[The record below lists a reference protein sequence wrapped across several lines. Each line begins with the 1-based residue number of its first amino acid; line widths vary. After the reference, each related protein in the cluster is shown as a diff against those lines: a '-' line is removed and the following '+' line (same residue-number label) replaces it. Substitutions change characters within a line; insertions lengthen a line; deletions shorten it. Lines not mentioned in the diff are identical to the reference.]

1 MDPAKSVRVSPS
13 EQDILDHLEVVELT
27 ERDQVQRC
35 DALITEHHY
44 LHDASLV
51 GEHLRYA
58 AVHRGQWLAVASWSA
73 AARHLKARDAFIGWT
88 HEQCRRRRALL
99 ANNARLLVLP
109 PGHHPNL
116 ISRFMRLMLA
126 RLSADWERRWGHP
139 IALVETFVDPT
150 LHRGTAYKVS
160 GWLQLGK
167 TAGWKRDADDFYLR
181 HGTPKQVWVRELGRK
196 ACAKLRAPT
205 LPPAWAPVEQHV
217 RPKCTYRVEP
227 ILGLKA
233 MLQDHLPEYRRP
245 QALGYP
251 LAGLLSLIVMA
262 MATGVR
268 YGAEDL
274 ADYADTLTQ
283 GQLRAL
289 GFRRD
294 RRTGS
299 YRAPKRTTF
308 QRVLETVYAPALES
322 VLLRWQEQVL
332 GPSHDPLVIIDGKKL
347 RHGGREIVNMVDGQ
361 GRFLGSA
368 LTPDKTNE
376 VPVARQMLARMDLE
390 EKLVLA
396 DALHTCKETAQQ
408 IHIEQGGDYLLTVKP
423 NNQEL
428 HRELGKLFTEQPLSP
443 SGHAANPC
451 PHPGEEL
458 RTDGDPSLGLPGSD
472 AHPGGLPRSAVG
484 GELGKADTSER
495 GLARRAGVPDQ
506 QS

>member
-1 MDPAKSVRVSPS
+1 MDPSKLVRVPPA
-13 EQDILDHLEVVELT
+13 EQDILDHLEVLELT

-35 DALITEHHY
+35 DALITQHHY
-44 LHDASLV
+44 LRDASLV

-109 PGHHPNL
+109 PGQHPNL

-139 IALVETFVDPT
+139 IALAETFVDPT

-160 GWLQLGK
+160 GWLQLGH

-181 HGTPKQVWVRELGRK
+181 HGTPKQVWVRELARK
-196 ACAKLRAPT
+196 ACAKLRAPQ
-205 LPPAWAPVEQHV
+205 LPSAWASVEQSV
-217 RPKCTYRVEP
+217 RPKCIFHVEP
-227 ILGLKA
+227 ILSLMA
-233 MLQDHLPEYRRP
+233 LLQDQIAEFRRP

-251 LAGLLSLIVMA
+251 VAGLLSLIVMA

-268 YGAEDL
+268 HGADDL
-274 ADYADTLTQ
+274 ADYADTLSQ

-294 RRTGS
+294 RRSGR

-308 QRVLETVYAPALES
+308 QRVLEAVYAPALEA

-376 VPVARQMLARMDLE
+376 VPVARRMLASMELE
-390 EKLVLA
+390 GKLVLA

-428 HRELGKLFTEQPLSP
+428 HRELGKLFTEQPFSP
-443 SGHAANPC
+443 SDHAADPC
-451 PHPGEEL
+451 PYPGEEL
-458 RTDGDPSLGLPGSD
+458 RPGGAPSLGLPGSD

-484 GELGKADTSER
+484 GEPGEADPSGR
-495 GLARRAGVPDQ
+495 GLACRAGVPDL
-506 QS
+506 

>member
-1 MDPAKSVRVSPS
+1 
-13 EQDILDHLEVVELT
+13 
-27 ERDQVQRC
+27 
-35 DALITEHHY
+35 
-44 LHDASLV
+44 
-51 GEHLRYA
+51 
-58 AVHRGQWLAVASWSA
+58 
-73 AARHLKARDAFIGWT
+73 
-88 HEQCRRRRALL
+88 RALL

-109 PGHHPNL
+109 GCRHANL
-116 ISRFMRLMLA
+116 ISRFMRLMLG

-160 GWLQLGK
+160 GWVQLGQ

-181 HGTPKQVWVRELGRK
+181 HGTPKQVWVRELARK
-196 ACAKLRAPT
+196 ACAKLRAPQ
-205 LPPAWAPVEQHV
+205 LPPTWATVEQSV
-217 RPKCTYRVEP
+217 RPKCTFHVEP
-227 ILGLKA
+227 ILSLMA
-233 MLQDHLPEYRRP
+233 MLQGQIAEFRRP

-251 LAGLLSLIVMA
+251 VAGLLSLMVMA

-274 ADYADTLTQ
+274 ADYADTLSQ

-294 RRTGS
+294 RHSGR

-308 QRVLETVYAPALES
+308 QRVMEAVYAPALET

-332 GPSHDPLVIIDGKKL
+332 GPSQDPLVIVDGKKL
-347 RHGGREIVNMVDGQ
+347 RHGGRELVNMVDGQ

-396 DALHTCKETAQQ
+396 DALHTCKQTAQQ
-408 IHIEQGGDYLLTVKP
+408 IHLEQGGDYLLTVKP
-423 NNQEL
+423 NHHEL
-428 HRELGKLFTEQPLSP
+428 HQELGKLFTEQPLSP
-443 SGHAANPC
+443 SGHATDPC
-451 PHPGEEL
+451 PNPGEEL
-458 RTDGDPSLGLPGSD
+458 RSAGDPSLGLPGSD
-472 AHPGGLPRSAVG
+472 AHPGGLPRGAVG
-484 GELGKADTSER
+484 GELGEADPSGR
-495 GLARRAGVPDQ
+495 GLACRAGVPDQ

>member
-1 MDPAKSVRVSPS
+1 MDPTDSVRLPPS
-13 EQDILDHLEVVELT
+13 EQDILDHLEVLELT
-27 ERDQVQRC
+27 ESDQVQRC
-35 DALITEHHY
+35 DALITQHHY

-51 GEHLRYA
+51 GEHLRYV

-73 AARHLKARDAFIGWT
+73 AARHLAAREAFIGWT

-109 PGHHPNL
+109 PGQHPNL

-160 GWLQLGK
+160 GWLQLGH

-181 HGTPKQVWVRELGRK
+181 HGTPKQVWVRELTRK

-205 LPPAWAPVEQHV
+205 LPPAWAPVEQRV

-227 ILGLKA
+227 ILSLME
-233 MLQDHLPEYRRP
+233 MLRNHLPEYRRA

-251 LAGLLSLIVMA
+251 LAGLLCLIVMA

-268 YGAEDL
+268 HGADDL

-294 RRTGS
+294 RRTDL

-308 QRVLETVYAPALES
+308 QRVLEVVYAPALEA

-332 GPSHDPLVIIDGKKL
+332 GPSQDPLVVVDGKKL

-376 VPVARQMLARMDLE
+376 VPVARQMLARVDLE

-396 DALHTCKETAQQ
+396 DALHTCEETARQ
-408 IHIEQGGDYLLTVKP
+408 IHLEQGGDYLLTVKA
-423 NNQEL
+423 NQAVL
-428 HRELGKLFTEQPLSP
+428 HRELANLFTEQALSP
-443 SGHAANPC
+443 SGHTVDPC
-451 PHPGEEL
+451 PHPRKEL
-458 RTDGDPSLGLPGSD
+458 PEGGNPGSGLPGSD
-472 AHPGGLPRSAVG
+472 AHPGGLSGRTVG
-484 GELGKADTSER
+484 GP
-495 GLARRAGVPDQ
+495 AREPDL
-506 QS
+506 S

>member
-1 MDPAKSVRVSPS
+1 MGATKSVRVSPS
-13 EQDILDHLEVVELT
+13 EQDILDHLEVIELT
-27 ERDQVQRC
+27 ERDQIQRC
-35 DALITEHHY
+35 DAFITEHHY

-58 AVHRGQWLAVASWSA
+58 AIYRGQWLAVASWSA

-109 PGHHPNL
+109 PGQHPNL

-126 RLSADWERRWGHP
+126 RLSADWERRWGHS

-160 GWLQLGK
+160 GWLQLGH

-181 HGTPKQVWVRELGRK
+181 HGTPKQVWVRELARG
-196 ACAKLRAPT
+196 ACAELRAPQ
-205 LPPAWAPVEQHV
+205 LPPAWATVEQSV
-217 RPKCTYRVEP
+217 RPKCTFHVEP
-227 ILGLKA
+227 ILSLMALLKDQIA
-233 MLQDHLPEYRRP
+233 EFRRP

-251 LAGLLSLIVMA
+251 VAGLLSLIVMA
-262 MATGVR
+262 MATGVCQ
-268 YGAEDL
+268 GADDL

-294 RRTGS
+294 RRSGR

-308 QRVLETVYAPALES
+308 QRVLEAVYAPALEA

-332 GPSHDPLVIIDGKKL
+332 GPSKDPLVIVDGKKL
-347 RHGGREIVNMVDGQ
+347 RHAGREIVNMVDGQ

-376 VPVARQMLARMDLE
+376 VPVARRMLARMDLE

-428 HRELGKLFTEQPLSP
+428 HRELGKLFIEQPFSP
-443 SGHAANPC
+443 SDHAADPC
-451 PHPGEEL
+451 PYPGEEL
-458 RTDGDPSLGLPGSD
+458 RTAGNPSLGLLGSD
-472 AHPGGLPRSAVG
+472 ALPDGLPRGEVG
-484 GELGKADTSER
+484 GELGEADTSGR
-495 GLARRAGVPDQ
+495 GLACRAGVPDR

>member
-1 MDPAKSVRVSPS
+1 MDPTKSVRVPSS
-13 EQDILDHLEVVELT
+13 EQDILDHLEVLELT
-27 ERDQVQRC
+27 ERDQFQRC

-73 AARHLKARDAFIGWT
+73 PARHLKAREAFVGWT

-109 PGHHPNL
+109 PGQHPNL
-116 ISRFMRLMLA
+116 VSRFMRLMLA
-126 RLSADWERRWGHP
+126 RLSADWQRRWGHP

-150 LHRGTAYKVS
+150 LHRGTAYKAS
-160 GWLQLGK
+160 GWLQLGS

-181 HGTPKQVWVRELGRK
+181 HGTPKQVWVRELAPK
-196 ACAKLRAPT
+196 ACAKLRAPQ
-205 LPPAWAPVEQHV
+205 LPPAWASVEQGV
-217 RPKCTYRVEP
+217 RPKCTFRVEP
-227 ILGLKA
+227 IRSLMALF
-233 MLQDHLPEYRRP
+233 QDQIAEFRRA

-251 LAGLLSLIVMA
+251 VAGLLSLIVMA

-294 RRTGS
+294 QNSGR

-308 QRVLETVYAPALES
+308 QRVMEAVYAPALEA

-332 GPSHDPLVIIDGKKL
+332 GPSHDSLVILDGKKL

-376 VPVARQMLARMDLE
+376 VPVARQMLSRLDLE

-396 DALHTCKETAQQ
+396 DALHTCKETARQ
-408 IHIEQGGDYLLTVKP
+408 IHLEQGGDYLLTVKP
-423 NNQEL
+423 NNLEL
-428 HRELGKLFTEQPLSP
+428 HRELGRLFTEQPLSP
-443 SGHAANPC
+443 SGHAPDPC
-451 PHPGEEL
+451 PYPGEEL
-458 RTDGDPSLGLPGSD
+458 RTPGDPRPGLPGSHAD
-472 AHPGGLPRSAVG
+472 PGGLPRSADG
-484 GELGKADTSER
+484 GELGESHAAR
-495 GLARRAGVPDQ
+495 RRLARRAGVPDQ

>member
-1 MDPAKSVRVSPS
+1 MDPTKSVRVPPS
-13 EQDILDHLEVVELT
+13 EQDILDHLEVLELT

-58 AVHRGQWLAVASWSA
+58 AVYRGQWLAVASWSA
-73 AARHLKARDAFIGWT
+73 AARHLRARDGFIGWT
-88 HEQCRRRRALL
+88 HEQCRRRRPLL

-109 PGHHPNL
+109 GSQHPNL
-116 ISRFMRLMLA
+116 VSRFMRLMLA
-126 RLSADWERRWGHP
+126 RLSSDWERRWGHP

-160 GWLQLGK
+160 GWQQLGH

-181 HGTPKQVWVRELGRK
+181 HGTPKQVWVRELSRK

-205 LPPAWAPVEQHV
+205 LPAAWAPVEERV

-227 ILGLKA
+227 ILSLME
-233 MLQDHLPEYRRP
+233 MLRDHLPEYRRP

-251 LAGLLSLIVMA
+251 LAGLLCLIVMA

-268 YGAEDL
+268 HGADDL

-294 RRTGS
+294 RRTRL

-308 QRVLETVYAPALES
+308 QRILEVVYAPALEA

-332 GPSHDPLVIIDGKKL
+332 GPSQDPLVVIDGKKL

-376 VPVARQMLARMDLE
+376 VPVARQLLARVDLE

-396 DALHTCKETAQQ
+396 DALHTCEETARQ
-408 IHIEQGGDYLLTVKP
+408 IHLEQGGDYLLTVKA
-423 NNQEL
+423 NQAAL
-428 HRELGKLFTEQPLSP
+428 HRELANLFTEQALSP
-443 SGHAANPC
+443 SGHTVDPC
-451 PHPGEEL
+451 PHGREEL
-458 RTDGDPSLGLPGSD
+458 PAGGDPGSELPGSD
-472 AHPGGLPRSAVG
+472 AQPGGLSGRPVG
-484 GELGKADTSER
+484 GS
-495 GLARRAGVPDQ
+495 AREPDL
-506 QS
+506 S

>member
-1 MDPAKSVRVSPS
+1 MDPTKPVRVPPA
-13 EQDILDHLEVVELT
+13 EQDILDHLEVLELVEPG
-27 ERDQVQRC
+27 EVQRC
-35 DALITEHHY
+35 DALITDHHY

-58 AVHRGQWLAVASWSA
+58 AVYRGQWLAVASWSA
-73 AARHLKARDAFIGWT
+73 AARYLRARDGFIGWT
-88 HEQCRRRRALL
+88 HEQCRRRRGLL

-109 PGHHPNL
+109 GPQHPNL
-116 ISRFMRLMLA
+116 VSRFMRLMLA

-160 GWLQLGK
+160 GWLQLGH

-181 HGTPKQVWVRELGRK
+181 HGTPKQVWVRELSRK

-205 LPPAWAPVEQHV
+205 LPPTWAPVEERV

-227 ILGLKA
+227 ILSLME
-233 MLQDHLPEYRRP
+233 MLRDHLPEYRRP

-251 LAGLLSLIVMA
+251 LAGLLCLIVMA

-268 YGAEDL
+268 RGADDL

-294 RRTGS
+294 RRTHL

-308 QRVLETVYAPALES
+308 QRILEVVYAPALEA

-332 GPSHDPLVIIDGKKL
+332 GPSKDPLVVIDGKKL

-376 VPVARQMLARMDLE
+376 VPVARELLARVDLE

-396 DALHTCKETAQQ
+396 DALHTCAETARQ
-408 IHIEQGGDYLLTVKP
+408 IHIEQGGDYLLTVKA
-423 NNQEL
+423 NNAVL
-428 HRELGKLFTEQPLSP
+428 HRELGNLFTEQALSP
-443 SGHAANPC
+443 SGHAVDPC
-451 PHPGEEL
+451 SNPGEEL
-458 RTDGDPSLGLPGSD
+458 PEGGNPGSRLPGSD
-472 AHPGGLPRSAVG
+472 AHPGGLSGRTAG
-484 GELGKADTSER
+484 GT
-495 GLARRAGVPDQ
+495 AREPDL
-506 QS
+506 S

>member
-1 MDPAKSVRVSPS
+1 MDPTPSVRVPAS
-13 EQDILDHLEVVELT
+13 EQDILDHLEVLELT

-35 DALITEHHY
+35 DALITQHHY
-44 LHDASLV
+44 LRDASLV

-58 AVHRGQWLAVASWSA
+58 AVCHGQWLAVASWSA
-73 AARHLKARDAFIGWT
+73 AARHLKARDAFIGWS

-109 PGHHPNL
+109 GTRHPNL
-116 ISRFMRLMLA
+116 VSRFMRLMLA

-160 GWLQLGK
+160 GWLQLGH

-181 HGTPKQVWVRELGRK
+181 HGTPKQVWVRELARK
-196 ACAKLRAPT
+196 ACTKLRAPQ
-205 LPPAWAPVEQHV
+205 LPPVWAAVERSV
-217 RPKCTYRVEP
+217 RPKCTYRVQP
-227 ILGLKA
+227 ILSLMA
-233 MLQDHLPEYRRP
+233 MLREQIVEFRRP

-251 LAGLLSLIVMA
+251 VAGLLSLIVMA

-268 YGAEDL
+268 YGANDL

-299 YRAPKRTTF
+299 HRVPKRTTF
-308 QRVLETVYAPALES
+308 QRVLEAVYAPALES

-332 GPSHDPLVIIDGKKL
+332 GPSQDPLVVIDGKKV
-347 RHGGREIVNMVDGQ
+347 RHAGRELVNMVDGQ

-376 VPVARQMLARMDLE
+376 VPVARQLLARLDLE

-396 DALHTCKETAQQ
+396 DALHTSRDTARQ
-408 IHIEQGGDYLLTVKP
+408 IHLEQGGDYLLTVKP
-423 NNQEL
+423 NHSEL
-428 HRELGKLFTEQPLSP
+428 HRELGRLFTEQPLSP
-443 SGHAANPC
+443 SGHAADPC
-451 PHPGEEL
+451 PNPGNEL
-458 RTDGDPSLGLPGSD
+458 RTAGDPDPGLQGSD
-472 AHPGGLPRSAVG
+472 PRPDELPRSANG
-484 GELGKADTSER
+484 GAVAE
-495 GLARRAGVPDQ
+495 PDA
-506 QS
+506 SGR

>member
-1 MDPAKSVRVSPS
+1 MDPTKSVRLPPS
-13 EQDILDHLEVVELT
+13 EQDILDHLEVIELT

-35 DALITEHHY
+35 DELIAKHHY
-44 LHDASLV
+44 LRDASLV
-51 GEHLRYA
+51 GEHMRYVA
-58 AVHRGQWLAVASWSA
+58 LYRGQWLAVASWSA
-73 AARHLKARDAFIGWT
+73 AARHLAAREAFIGWT

-109 PGHHPNL
+109 GNRHPNL

-160 GWLQLGK
+160 GWQQLGS

-181 HGTPKQVWVRELGRK
+181 HGTPKQVWVRELVRK

-205 LPPAWAPVEQHV
+205 LPAAWAPVEERV
-217 RPKCTYRVEP
+217 RPKCTYRVES
-227 ILGLKA
+227 IQSLME
-233 MLQDHLPEYRRP
+233 MLRDHLPEYRRP

-251 LAGLLSLIVMA
+251 LAGLLCLIVMA

-268 YGAEDL
+268 RGADDL

-289 GFRRD
+289 RFRRD
-294 RRTGS
+294 RRTGHL
-299 YRAPKRTTF
+299 RAPKRTTF
-308 QRVLETVYAPALES
+308 QRVLEVVYAPALES

-332 GPSHDPLVIIDGKKL
+332 GPSQDPLVVIDGKKL
-347 RHGGREIVNMVDGQ
+347 RHAGREIVNMVDGQ

-376 VPVARQMLARMDLE
+376 VPVARQMLAHLDLE

-396 DALHTCKETAQQ
+396 DALHTCKETARQ
-408 IHIEQGGDYLLTVKP
+408 IHLEQGGDYLLTVKP
-423 NNQEL
+423 NNLEL
-428 HRELGKLFTEQPLSP
+428 HRELGKLFSEQPLSP
-443 SGHAANPC
+443 SAHATDPC
-451 PHPGEEL
+451 SHSGNQL
-458 RTDGDPSLGLPGSD
+458 RSGRDPSFGLSGSD
-472 AHPGGLPRSAVG
+472 PHPGGLPRSSAGGSVG
-484 GELGKADTSER
+484 
-495 GLARRAGVPDQ
+495 
-506 QS
+506 